1 MSLLLPAPENVIAEP
16 RDNAVRVKWDPVEGA
31 DGYMLFFFKK
41 EKPRACIKRRYAQ
54 KETKQVL
61 GFFNGEN
68 YLVAVRAFYYEDG
81 KEFEGES
88 SEKIPFTPISM
99 DLKAQ
104 KVLCMTTGEI
114 AQIDWEYR
122 NTRPYALFYAEDEDI
137 VDVDRNG
144 IVRALAP
151 GRTEIAI
158 VSEGQEIA
166 VKVYVDRGQ
175 TMAQAKAVMM
185 FTGDLMCAVNHQ
197 RACSSRQFDFHD
209 SFSPVRK
216 ILKEADFTVG
226 VLETTCY
233 DPAPYECEQLRLDSG
248 APNCNSPSSF
258 LTAVS
263 EAGFDMLV
271 TANNHSC
278 DTGYEGLCATVE
290 SIKQLGMYNLGAL
303 GDNPVFRDINGIRV
317 AFIAFTMISNKHEL
331 NIPEITPDTR
341 AEYSREYFQRMY
353 DLARGGGAEYVVAYQ
368 HWGSMNSKTVKERQ
382 IQESQFMALCGV
394 DLIVGSHPHAIQ
406 EFRYVTTPRGRK
418 VPCAYSLG
426 NFISSQ
432 AELNENRDSVILRV
446 ELFRA
451 GEEIEADISYI
462 PCISANSP
470 CGVTVHPVDN
480 YFNDATRKSLM
491 RTKEIMGADIE
502 PFEYRPE
509 ILLSGS
515 VILEKTLDA
524 GNFARVDKYPLL
536 LSQLTACD
544 GEALPT
550 NGMTTALELDVG
562 KGFGEYLRNS
572 DADYIAVDFYTAA
585 GVSCYERN
593 GTLYT
598 GTNRFLKS
606 NFYNKRKDEF
616 TRIKPPYDEKFW
628 KPLVKKY
635 AETVLSEFPSER
647 IILFRYYFP
656 DKFVKGGT
664 ELRNISLRNSLNKQI
679 AEMEEY
685 FIALTDPSV
694 VNLARHYFTAGNAPS
709 NYEHYYFNDAYGAV
723 KKIVRNNRRCV
734 DMPDLDIW
742 MERVLNCYEN
752 MTARSY
758 QSWLLDMNNAADV
771 IIAYTSKE
779 FTAANKSRLLKLK
792 KCGTASLGKISSF
805 FSDDPGAAEL
815 IAVAKLIRAVLAED
829 ISRPYSFYAPA
840 FEGNFNILKKIAK
853 LLSAQTGIYVSS
865 ESAERVFL
873 LRNNPEQLEHYA
885 VQLKNRTADIWGSCI
900 SREIFNCC
908 KNSGIGRYIFKQ
920 CPILAYED
928 PVDGQVPEELSQF
941 RNNAWRRRTIADAFA
956 RTGMEQL
963 KSEHSKWLIV
973 DFYDVICDMVDYKG
987 GLFEVDDFIK
997 KTGFYKSIEEE
1008 CEPCC
1013 LFDKRTRQQC
1023 RDVIMRFAF
1032 DMLNLYGSNIVL
1044 IKADLKDCFINLYKR
1059 IEKMEDDPKLEEKR
1073 EFIAFCENLFIEQ
1086 TDCAVIDISKHFYA
1100 SDKFPLGGAHIVHYE
1115 HEFYREAGVFL
1126 AHILSGGKQRKF
1138 TRADDGYISMRN
1150 LRLERE

>member
-1 MSLLLPAPENVIAEP
+1 MPLTLAAPGNVVAEP
-16 RDNAVRVKWDPVEGA
+16 RDNAVCVKWDPVEGA
-31 DGYMLFFFKK
+31 DGYMLFFFRE
-41 EKPRACIKRRYAQ
+41 EKPRVCIKRRYSQ
-54 KETKQVL
+54 KNTKQVL
-61 GFFNGEN
+61 GFFNGEK

-81 KEFEGES
+81 KECEGEAS
-88 SEKIPFTPISM
+88 AKIPFTPISM
-99 DLKAQ
+99 ELKAQ

-166 VKVYVDRGQ
+166 VKVYVERGQ
-175 TMAQAKAVMM
+175 TMAQAKAVLM

-209 SFSPVRK
+209 SFNPVRK
-216 ILKEADFTVG
+216 ILKEADFSVG

-233 DPAPYECEQLRLDSG
+233 DPVPYEYEQLRLDSG
-248 APNCNSPSSF
+248 APNCNSPSTF
-258 LTAVS
+258 LSAVA

-290 SIKQLGMYNLGAL
+290 SVKQLGMYNLGSL

-317 AFIAFTMISNKHEL
+317 GFIAFTMISNGHEN

-341 AEYSREYFQRMY
+341 GTYSREYFQRMY

-368 HWGSMNSKTVKERQ
+368 HWGSMNSKTVKEKQ

-394 DLIVGSHPHAIQ
+394 DLIVGSHPHMIQ
-406 EFRYVTTPRGRK
+406 EFRYVTTPRGRR

-462 PCISANSP
+462 PCMSANSP

-480 YFNDATRKSLM
+480 YFNDASKRSLA
-491 RTKEIMGADIE
+491 RTKETMGEEIQ

-515 VILEKTLDA
+515 VILERIFDA
-524 GNFARVDKYPLL
+524 GNFADVDKYPLL
-536 LSQLTACD
+536 VSQLTSCS

-550 NGMTTALELDVG
+550 KGMTTSLELDVG
-562 KGFGEYLRNS
+562 KGFAEYLKNS

-598 GTNRFLKS
+598 GNNRFLKS
-606 NFYNKRKDEF
+606 NFYNNRMEEF
-616 TRIKPPYDEKFW
+616 TRIKPPYEERFW

-635 AETVLSEFPSER
+635 AEAVLSEFPSER
-647 IILFRYYFP
+647 IILFRYQFP

-664 ELRNISLRNSLNKQI
+664 ELRNIPLRSSLNNQI

-685 FIALTDPSV
+685 FINLTDPSV
-694 VNLARHYFTAGNAPS
+694 VNLSRHYFTAGSSPS
-709 NYEHYYFNDAYGAV
+709 NFEQYYFNDAYNAV

-752 MTARSY
+752 MIARSF

-792 KCGTASLGKISSF
+792 KCGTASLGKISTF
-805 FSDDPGAAEL
+805 FADDPGAAEL
-815 IAVAKLIRAVLAED
+815 ITVAKLIRAVLAGD
-829 ISRPYSFYAPA
+829 ISRSYSFYAPA
-840 FEGNFNILKKIAK
+840 FEGKFNIVKKIAK
-853 LLSAQTGIYVSS
+853 LLSDETGIYVSA

-873 LRNNPEQLEHYA
+873 LRDKPEQFEQYA
-885 VQLKNRTADIWGSCI
+885 VQLRNRTADIWGSCI

-908 KNSGIGRYIFKQ
+908 KNSGIGKYIFKQ
-920 CPILAYED
+920 CPVLAYD
-928 PVDGQVPEELSQF
+928 KPVPVEVPEELSEF
-941 RNNAWRRRTIADAFA
+941 KNNAWRRRTMADSFA
-956 RTGMEQL
+956 RNGLEQL
-963 KSEHSKWLIV
+963 KAEHAKWLVV
-973 DFYDVICDMVDYKG
+973 DFYDVICNMNEYKG
-987 GLFEVDDFIK
+987 GLFEVDDFIR
-997 KTGFYKSIEEE
+997 KTAFYKSIESK
-1008 CEPCC
+1008 CEPCY
-1013 LFDKRTRQQC
+1013 LFDKRTMQEC
-1023 RDVIMRFAF
+1023 RDAITRFAF
-1032 DMLNLYGSNIVL
+1032 DMMNLYGNNIVL
-1044 IKADLKDCFINLYKR
+1044 IKADLKDCFVNLYKR
-1059 IEKMEDDPKLEEKR
+1059 IEKMDEDPYLERKR
-1073 EFIAFCENLFIEQ
+1073 EFIAYCEDLFINQ

-1100 SDKFPLGGAHIVHYE
+1100 SDKYPLGGARMVHYE
-1115 HEFYREAGVFL
+1115 REFYREAGVFL

-1138 TRADDGYISMRN
+1138 TKADDAYISMRN
-1150 LRLERE
+1150 LRLER

>member
-1 MSLLLPAPENVIAEP
+1 MPLTLAAPENVVAEP

-31 DGYMLFFFKK
+31 DGYMLFFFKE
-41 EKPRACIKRRYAQ
+41 EKPRVCIKRRYAQ
-54 KETKQVL
+54 KTTKQVL
-61 GFFNGEN
+61 GFFNGEK

-81 KEFEGES
+81 KECEGETS
-88 SEKIPFTPISM
+88 KKIPFTPISM

-104 KVLCMTTGEI
+104 NVLCMTTGEV
-114 AQIDWEYR
+114 AQLDWEYR

-158 VSEGQEIA
+158 VAEGQEIST
-166 VKVYVDRGQ
+166 KVYVDRGQ

-197 RACSSRQFDFHD
+197 RVCSSRQFDFHD
-209 SFSPVRK
+209 SFNPVRK
-216 ILKEADFTVG
+216 ILKEADFSVG

-233 DPAPYECEQLRLDSG
+233 DPVPYEYEQLRLDSG

-258 LTAVS
+258 LTAVA
-263 EAGFDMLV
+263 EAGFDMVV

-278 DTGYEGLCATVE
+278 DTGYEGLVATVE
-290 SIKQLGMYNLGAL
+290 SVKQLGMYNLGAL

-317 AFIAFTMISNKHEL
+317 AFIAFTMISNGHEK

-368 HWGSMNSKTVKERQ
+368 HWGSMNSKTVKEKQ

-394 DLIVGSHPHAIQ
+394 DLIVGSHPHMIQ
-406 EFRYVTTPRGRK
+406 EFRYVTTPRGRR

-451 GEEIEADISYI
+451 GDEIEADISYI
-462 PCISANSP
+462 PCMSANSE

-480 YFNDATRKSLM
+480 FFNDASKLAYARI
-491 RTKEIMGADIE
+491 KETMGEEIE

-509 ILLSGS
+509 VLLSGS
-515 VILEKTLDA
+515 VILEKIFDV
-524 GNFARVDKYPLL
+524 GSFARVDKYPLL
-536 LSQLTACD
+536 LSQLTACN
-544 GEALPT
+544 GEPLPT
-550 NGMTTALELDVG
+550 NGMTTSLELDVG
-562 KGFGEYLRNS
+562 KGFAEYLRNS

-585 GVSCYERN
+585 AVSCYERN

-616 TRIKPPYDEKFW
+616 TRIKPPYEEKFW
-628 KPLVKKY
+628 KPLIKKY
-635 AETVLSEFPSER
+635 AEEVLSEFPSER
-647 IILFRYYFP
+647 IILFRQYFP

-664 ELRNISLRNSLNKQI
+664 ELRSISLRSSLNEQI

-694 VNLARHYFTAGNAPS
+694 VNISHHYFTAGSSPS
-709 NYEHYYFNDAYGAV
+709 NYEQYYFNDAYGAA
-723 KKIVRNNRRCV
+723 KKIIRNNRRCV
-734 DMPDLDIW
+734 DTPDPDIW

-752 MTARSY
+752 MIARSF

-792 KCGTASLGKISSF
+792 KCGTASLGKIPSF
-805 FSDDPGAAEL
+805 FADDPGATEL
-815 IAVAKLIRAVLAED
+815 IAVAKLIRAVLSGD
-829 ISRPYSFYAPA
+829 MSRSYSFYAPA
-840 FEGNFNILKKIAK
+840 FEGKFSILKKMAK
-853 LLSAQTGIYVSS
+853 LLSEEVGAYVSA

-873 LRNNPEQLEHYA
+873 LKNKPEQLEHYLA
-885 VQLKNRTADIWGSCI
+885 QLRERTADIWGSCI
-900 SREIFNCC
+900 SKEVFNYC

-920 CPILAYED
+920 CPVLAYD
-928 PVDGQVPEELSQF
+928 KPVPAEVPEDLSLF
-941 RNNAWRRRTIADAFA
+941 KNNAWRRRTIADSFA
-956 RTGMEQL
+956 RAGLEQL
-963 KSEHSKWLIV
+963 KEEHSKWLVI
-973 DFYDVICDMVDYKG
+973 DLYDVICNMNEYKG
-987 GLFEVDDFIK
+987 RLFEVDGFIRRTDF
-997 KTGFYKSIEEE
+997 YRSIENE
-1008 CEPCC
+1008 CEPCY
-1013 LFDKRTRQQC
+1013 LFDKFSKEEC
-1023 RDVIMRFAF
+1023 RDLLTSFAWE
-1032 DMLNLYGSNIVL
+1032 MMNLYGNNIVL
-1044 IKADLKDCFINLYKR
+1044 IKADLKDNFVNLQKR
-1059 IEKMEDDPKLEEKR
+1059 IEKMEDDPVLERKR
-1073 EFIAFCENLFIEQ
+1073 EFIAFCEDIFIKQ
-1086 TDCAVIDISKHFYA
+1086 TDCAVIDIAKHFYA
-1100 SDKFPLGGAHIVHYE
+1100 SDKFPLGGADPIHYE

-1126 AHILSGGKQRKF
+1126 AHILSSGKQRKF
-1138 TRADDGYISMRN
+1138 TKADESYISMRN
-1150 LRLERE
+1150 LRLER